1 MMLIK
6 HLTYILLSATAAL
19 VLSLGAA
26 SADVDK
32 LNMLGSDRSFPRV
45 WRAYPDMDASFERPG
60 IKRSLGLVRSIA
72 IGDSQ
77 QKLVRAIGQ
86 PVSAYEDGSWN
97 FNIAL
102 PWPQRHRLVCQY
114 RVYFDADKRVK
125 GSIWRRPQCVN
136 LVTGKSE

>member
-1 MMLIK
+1 MMLFK
-6 HLTYILLSATAAL
+6 RLTCILLSVAAAMT
-19 VLSLGAA
+19 LSLGAA

-32 LNMLGSDRSFPRV
+32 LNVLGSDRAFPRV

-60 IKRSLGLVRSIA
+60 IDRSLSKVRSIA

-77 QKLVRAIGQ
+77 EKLVRAIGQ

-125 GSIWRRPQCVN
+125 GTIWRRPQCVN